1 LIPIEG
7 KIWDPNP
14 LDLPFRFSGV
24 IDLKN
29 PGSDYEPTYQG
40 VTILGANQIFM
51 AEFKKN
57 DRCTFR
63 HQSRKACVNITFDM

>member
-14 LDLPFRFSGV
+14 LDLPFRFRGV
-24 IDLKN
+24 INLKN
-29 PGSDYEPTYQG
+29 PDSDYEPTYQG

-63 HQSRKACVNITFDM
+63 HQRLGKLVSI